1 MSVVHLNTINY
12 PVEEQFLP
20 RLHMKLARN
29 RSSSRTVTVIWL
41 GRTQSVWFWQCC
53 DLPRRSPSVLSK
65 GMPRNKITI
74 TKSSLHTL
82 SAWRRQSIRLIFPFW
97 SGFEMTQRQDEP
109 SLFPTTDITKSSL
122 HSWRMSFRSL
132 ARSLEAH
139 FCFTS
144 GASASS
150 SSLHLRSSS
159 GVIRTSCFL

>member
-1 MSVVHLNTINY
+1 MCSVTHSHRQYRWKI
-12 PVEEQFLP
+12 LP
-20 RLHMKLARN
+20 RLHIKLARN

-41 GRTQSVWFWQCC
+41 GKTHRVWFWQCC
-53 DLPRRSPSVLSK
+53 DLPRRSPSVLSN

-97 SGFEMTQRQDEP
+97 SGLEITQRHEEP
-109 SLFPTTDITKSSL
+109 GLFPTTDITKSSL
-122 HSWRMSFRSL
+122 HSCRMSFRSF
-132 ARSLEAH
+132 AKSLEAH

-150 SSLHLRSSS
+150 SSLHLLSSS